1 MLSLQVSLATTAI
14 LAVFLVKA
22 RRNFR
27 VLPQIPALPADETP
41 PDCMVVIPARNE
53 EALIARAVGSL
64 PHDTVIV
71 VDDHSKDATAEAAR
85 KAGAGVLPAP
95 ELRPGMPGKSNACLA
110 GARVLTSR
118 WILFADADTRYE
130 PGFLKSAV
138 AAAEAG
144 PLDFLSI
151 YLRPEYLGVSG
162 HILGPIAVA
171 LYFCAANPRR
181 DPAALFNGQC
191 LLVRRQAYEFI
202 GGHAA
207 VLTNLFEDLKLVALA
222 QRHRLKFAVARTDLG
237 HVRINPRDFE
247 RNAHRF
253 MEVSLWIGA
262 LLLIAVFFCALWLGA
277 LAWLV
282 IERQWVAAAA
292 CGLVPLFLLLQW
304 YRGFCVLLAPLGM
317 FGMLPVLAR
326 GFVAAVTGRAVEWK
340 GRVI

>member
-1 MLSLQVSLATTAI
+1 VLSLQVPLAITAI
-14 LAVFLVKA
+14 LIVFLLKA

-27 VLPQIPALPADETP
+27 ALPLIHPLATSEIP

-53 EALIARAVGSL
+53 EAQIARSVGSL

-71 VDDHSKDATAEAAR
+71 VDDHSKDGTAEAAR

-95 ELRPGMPGKSNACLA
+95 KLSPGMPGKSNACLA

-118 WILFADADTRYE
+118 WIVFADADTWYE
-130 PGFLKSAV
+130 PGFLESSI

-151 YLRPEYLGVSG
+151 YLRPEYRGASG

-171 LYFCAANPRR
+171 LYFCGANPRR

-191 LLVRRQAYEFI
+191 LLVRREAYEFI

-207 VLTNLFEDLKLVALA
+207 VLTNLCEDLKLVALA
-222 QRHRLKFAVARTDLG
+222 QRHRMKFAVARTGLG
-237 HVRINPRDFE
+237 HVRINPQDFE

-253 MEVSLWIGA
+253 TEVSPRIGILILLAA
-262 LLLIAVFFCALWLGA
+262 LFCALWLAA
-277 LAWLV
+277 LAWLL
-282 IERQWVAAAA
+282 IERHWVVAAA
-292 CGLVPLFLLLQW
+292 CGLVPQVVLLPW
-304 YRGFCVLLAPLGM
+304 YRGLRVLLAPLGI

>member
-1 MLSLQVSLATTAI
+1 MLSLQVSLAIVAV
-14 LAVFLVKA
+14 LVVFLLRA
-22 RRNFR
+22 QSNFR
-27 VLPQIPALPADETP
+27 ALPLIHPLPTGETP
-41 PDCMVVIPARNE
+41 PNCMVIIPARNE
-53 EALIARAVGSL
+53 EARIARAVTSL

-71 VDDHSKDATAEAAR
+71 VDDGSEDGTAEAAR

-95 ELRPGMPGKSNACLA
+95 KLSPGMPGKSNACLA

-118 WILFADADTRYE
+118 WILFADADTWYD
-130 PGFLKSAV
+130 PGFLESVV

-151 YLRPEYLGVSG
+151 YLRPEYRGVSG

-171 LYFCAANPRR
+171 LYFCGANPR
-181 DPAALFNGQC
+181 PNAAALFNGQC
-191 LLVRRQAYEFI
+191 LLVRREAYEFI

-207 VLTNLFEDLKLVALA
+207 VLTSLFEDLKLAALA
-222 QRHRLKFAVARTDLG
+222 QRHRMKLAVARTGLG

-253 MEVSLWIGA
+253 TEVSPRIGIATLLAA
-262 LLLIAVFFCALWLGA
+262 LCCALWLGA
-277 LAWLV
+277 LAWLS
-282 IERQWVAAAA
+282 IGRQWVVAAV
-292 CGLVPLFLLLQW
+292 CGLAPLLLLLQW
-304 YRGFCVLLAPLGM
+304 YRGLRVLLAPLGM

-326 GFVAAVTGRAVEWK
+326 GFVAAVTGRPVEWK

>member
-1 MLSLQVSLATTAI
+1 VLSLQVSLVIAAI
-14 LAVFLVKA
+14 LAVFLLRA

-27 VLPQIPALPADETP
+27 ALPLIHPLPASETP

-53 EALIARAVGSL
+53 EARIARAIGSL

-71 VDDHSKDATAEAAR
+71 VDDHSDDATVEAAR

-95 ELRPGMPGKSNACLA
+95 KLSPGMPGKSNACLA

-118 WILFADADTRYE
+118 WILFADADTWYE
-130 PGFLKSAV
+130 RGFLVSAV

-151 YLRPEYLGVSG
+151 YLRPEYRGVSG

-171 LYFCAANPRR
+171 LYFCGANPRR

-191 LLVRRQAYEFI
+191 LLVRREAYEFI

-222 QRHRLKFAVARTDLG
+222 QRHRLKFAVVRTDLG
-237 HVRINPRDFE
+237 QVRIHPGDFE

-253 MEVSLWIGA
+253 TEVSPRIGILILLAA
-262 LLLIAVFFCALWLGA
+262 LFCALWLAA
-277 LAWLV
+277 LTWLL

-292 CGLVPLFLLLQW
+292 CGLVPLLLLLQW
-304 YRGFCVLLAPLGM
+304 YRGLRVLFAPLGM
-317 FGMLPVLAR
+317 FGMLPILAR

>member
-1 MLSLQVSLATTAI
+1 VLSLQVSLAIAAI
-14 LAVFLVKA
+14 LVMFLLRA

-27 VLPQIPALPADETP
+27 ALPLIPALPAAETP

-53 EALIARAVGSL
+53 EARIARAVGSL

-71 VDDHSKDATAEAAR
+71 VDDHSEDATAEAAR

-95 ELRPGMPGKSNACLA
+95 TLSPGMPGKSNACLA

-118 WILFADADTRYE
+118 WILFADADTWYE
-130 PGFLKSAV
+130 PGFLESAI
-138 AAAEAG
+138 AAAGAG

-151 YLRPEYLGVSG
+151 YLRPEYRGVSG
-162 HILGPIAVA
+162 HILGPTAVA
-171 LYFCAANPRR
+171 LYFCGANPRR

-222 QRHRLKFAVARTDLG
+222 QRHRLKFAVARTGLG

-253 MEVSLWIGA
+253 TEVSPWIGA
-262 LLLIAVFFCALWLGA
+262 LLLIAAFFCALWLAA
-277 LAWLV
+277 LAWLL
-282 IERQWVAAAA
+282 IERQWLAAAA
-292 CGLVPLFLLLQW
+292 CGLVPMLLLLQW
-304 YRGFCVLLAPLGM
+304 YRGLRVLLAPLGI
-317 FGMLPVLAR
+317 FGMLPILAR

>member
-1 MLSLQVSLATTAI
+1 MLSLQVSLVIAAI
-14 LAVFLVKA
+14 LVLFLLRA

-27 VLPQIPALPADETP
+27 ALHVLRPFRAGQTP

-53 EALIARAVGSL
+53 EARIARAVASL

-71 VDDHSKDATAEAAR
+71 VDDHSEDSTAEAAR

-95 ELRPGMPGKSNACLA
+95 ELGRSALGKSIACLA

-118 WILFADADTRYE
+118 WILFADADTWYE
-130 PGFLKSAV
+130 PGFLESAV

-151 YLRPEYLGVSG
+151 YLRPEYRGASG

-171 LYFCAANPRR
+171 LYYCGANPSRN
-181 DPAALFNGQC
+181 PAALFNGQC
-191 LLVRRQAYEFI
+191 VLVRREAYEFV

-207 VLTNLFEDLKLVALA
+207 VLTNLFEDLKLAALA
-222 QRHRLKFAVARTDLG
+222 QRHRMKFAVARTDLG
-237 HVRINPRDFE
+237 HVGIDPQDFE

-253 MEVSLWIGA
+253 TEVSPRIGILILLAA
-262 LLLIAVFFCALWLGA
+262 LSCALWLAA
-277 LAWLV
+277 LAWLL
-282 IERQWVAAAA
+282 IERQWIAAAA
-292 CGLVPLFLLLQW
+292 CGLVPLLVLLQW
-304 YRGFCVLLAPLGM
+304 YRGLRVLLAPLGI
-317 FGMLPVLAR
+317 FGMIPVLAR
-326 GFVAAVTGRAVEWK
+326 GFVAAVTGHAVEWK

>member
-1 MLSLQVSLATTAI
+1 MLILQVSLAIAAI
-14 LAVFLVKA
+14 LVVFLLRA
-22 RRNFR
+22 RGNF
-27 VLPQIPALPADETP
+27 QALPSIPTLPAGPTL

-53 EALIARAVGSL
+53 QARIARAVASL

-71 VDDHSKDATAEAAR
+71 VDDHSEDGTAEAAR
-85 KAGAGVLPAP
+85 QAGAGVLPAP
-95 ELRPGMPGKSNACLA
+95 ALSPGMPGKSNACRA

-118 WILFADADTRYE
+118 WILFADADTWYE
-130 PGFLKSAV
+130 PGFLESAV

-151 YLRPEYLGVSG
+151 YLRPEYRGVSG

-171 LYFCAANPRR
+171 LYFCGANPRR

-207 VLTNLFEDLKLVALA
+207 VLTSLFEDLKLAALA
-222 QRHRLKFAVARTDLG
+222 QRHRMKFAVARAGLG
-237 HVRINPRDFE
+237 HVRIDPRDFE
-247 RNAHRF
+247 RSAHRF
-253 MEVSLWIGA
+253 TEISPRIGVTILLAA
-262 LLLIAVFFCALWLGA
+262 LCCALWLGA
-277 LAWLV
+277 LAWLS
-282 IERQWVAAAA
+282 IERRWVAAAVCVLA
-292 CGLVPLFLLLQW
+292 PVPLLLPW
-304 YRGFCVLLAPLGM
+304 YRGLRVLLAPLGM

-326 GFVAAVTGRAVEWK
+326 GFVAAVTGRPVQWK